1 MIENAMTKNKEL
13 SREEEDELSK
23 SKKKVK
29 EGHCAN
35 FNEGLSESGH
45 SQGG

>member
-1 MIENAMTKNKEL
+1 MIENAMTKDKEL
-13 SREEEDELSK
+13 SREEEAELSK

-35 FNEGLSESGH
+35 FNEGLSKSGH
-45 SQGG
+45 S